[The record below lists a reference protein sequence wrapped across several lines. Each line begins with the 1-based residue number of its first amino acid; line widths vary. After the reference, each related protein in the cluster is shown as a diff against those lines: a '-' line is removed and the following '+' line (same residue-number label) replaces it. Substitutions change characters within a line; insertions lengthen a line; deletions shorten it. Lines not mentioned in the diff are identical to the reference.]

1 MRKLSLSTKT
11 FFSFIALIL
20 CSVIAVTGISHTTH
34 AISATDFN
42 AGNIIDDSVFYN
54 KDAMSVSQIQSFLNS
69 QIPSCDVWGAGRSGH
84 GNLTRAQYA
93 QQIMGWPGP
102 PYVCLTQYY
111 ENPNTG
117 ETSYEKGGGAF
128 TGGISAAQIIYNAAQ
143 QYGINPQVLLVMLK
157 KESAGPLTA
166 DNWPLKSQ
174 YKYSMGYGCPDSGPN
189 YSANCSAQKAGF
201 YNQMMTAAWQLN
213 YYKNHPNDYRY
224 YIGQNKIQYSPDPN
238 CGTKSVNIQNIATLS
253 LYIYTPYT
261 PNDAALR
268 NYPGTASCGAYG
280 NRNFFMFFSE
290 WFGSTHGKFQIDM
303 TAANQAITSTYQ
315 KYKSQLGTPI
325 SDMVPEYNTDGR
337 VWQSFSNG
345 VIIWIASNGAYPVF
359 YGPLY
364 DRWKVLGGSTG
375 ALGTPTNRQVTE
387 SDGRLWQSFSDGIII
402 WGKSTGAWE
411 VVPGPINDKWRSI
424 GGSTGALG
432 KPVSSVT
439 VNSSMRYQQ
448 FENGAIVRKDT
459 TSPAFIITSAIYS
472 KWIDNTSKMKTPT
485 SDTTTESDGRIWQ
498 NFKNGTAVISSNQA
512 YFVQFGPINDSWR
525 STGGST
531 GKLGKPTSDSTTES
545 DGRIWQNFEKGQ
557 IIQHNNS
564 SSAYPVLYGDIYNK
578 WRNLGGSLGVL
589 GTPTSEVTTESDG
602 RQWQSFK
609 NGTVIYSKAT
619 GAWSVSG
626 NFLTYW
632 QQNGG
637 STGKLGKPIS
647 DKKLNQDGTMQQE
660 FEHGTIHWNPTIFFS
675 FTIK

>member
-11 FFSFIALIL
+11 FSSFIALVL
-20 CSVIAVTGISHTTH
+20 CSAIAATGISHTTQ

-69 QIPSCDVWGAGRSGH
+69 QIPSCDVWGAGRSGY

-128 TGGISAAQIIYNAAQ
+128 AGGISAAQIIYNAAQ

-224 YIGQNKIQYSPDPN
+224 YIGQNQIQYSPDPN

-290 WFGSTHGKFQIDM
+290 WFGSTHGVQWTNLQDPRVLVTNKATSKINPTNGQPVQSLSAGQQIKFQTKIGDCLR
-303 TAANQAITSTYQ
+303 TAVDTANSNNACVKINNLSDFSPTSSSISSDGSVQYRKISQWTCKVDYLRLNVGSQCFNPGTTIAFSKITTVQNTSYAITQHDDKNNISTGFRFDRLSSPIVVNW
-315 KYKSQLGTPI
+315 SQLQDARIFVTAKATNKINPYNGEAIQSLPAGQEIKFSTKSDDCLRTAFDTANNNSACVKI
-325 SDMVPEYNTDGR
+325 SDLKE
-337 VWQSFSNG
+337 F
-345 VIIWIASNGAYPVF
+345 
-359 YGPLY
+359 
-364 DRWKVLGGSTG
+364 
-375 ALGTPTNRQVTE
+375 TPTVAN
-387 SDGRLWQSFSDGIII
+387 
-402 WGKSTGAWE
+402 
-411 VVPGPINDKWRSI
+411 
-424 GGSTGALG
+424 
-432 KPVSSVT
+432 
-439 VNSSMRYQQ
+439 
-448 FENGAIVRKDT
+448 
-459 TSPAFIITSAIYS
+459 
-472 KWIDNTSKMKTPT
+472 
-485 SDTTTESDGRIWQ
+485 
-498 NFKNGTAVISSNQA
+498 
-512 YFVQFGPINDSWR
+512 
-525 STGGST
+525 
-531 GKLGKPTSDSTTES
+531 
-545 DGRIWQNFEKGQ
+545 
-557 IIQHNNS
+557 IQS
-564 SSAYPVLYGDIYNK
+564 SSQP
-578 WRNLGGSLGVL
+578 
-589 GTPTSEVTTESDG
+589 
-602 RQWQSFK
+602 QSFK
-609 NGTVIYSKAT
+609 VIQSTCKVDYMRDNLTDQCVGVGDEVKLVKKVSALGVDYGITQADSGTGVTYAYRLDRLKA
-619 GAWSVSG
+619 
-626 NFLTYW
+626 
-632 QQNGG
+632 
-637 STGKLGKPIS
+637 
-647 DKKLNQDGTMQQE
+647 D
-660 FEHGTIHWNPTIFFS
+660 
-675 FTIK
+675 

>member
-1 MRKLSLSTKT
+1 MNQINYKEHQVRKLSLSTKT
-11 FFSFIALIL
+11 FSSFIALVL
-20 CSVIAVTGISHTTH
+20 CSAIAVTGISHTTH

-69 QIPSCDVWGAGRSGH
+69 QIPSCDVWGAGRSGY

-224 YIGQNKIQYSPDPN
+224 YIGQNQIQYSPDPN

-290 WFGSTHGKFQIDM
+290 WFGSVRGIVVQGSIKVKYDSISGA
-303 TAANQAITSTYQ
+303 TA
-315 KYKSQLGTPI
+315 LGQP
-325 SDMVPEYNTDGR
+325 VQNEQTDGTGIW
-337 VWQSFSNG
+337 WQKFTNG
-345 VIIWIASNGAYPVF
+345 YIVGSAKTGYF
-359 YGPLY
+359 E
-364 DRWKVLGGSTG
+364 STG
-375 ALGTPTNRQVTE
+375 SIRTKWAELGYQNSDIGLPTSNVIE
-387 SDGRLWQSFSDGIII
+387 
-402 WGKSTGAWE
+402 
-411 VVPGPINDKWRSI
+411 
-424 GGSTGALG
+424 
-432 KPVSSVT
+432 
-439 VNSSMRYQQ
+439 
-448 FENGAIVRKDT
+448 
-459 TSPAFIITSAIYS
+459 TSPNCYKQTYTNGLISGCSGSYTA
-472 KWIDNTSKMKTPT
+472 NKTP
-485 SDTTTESDGRIWQ
+485 SL
-498 NFKNGTAVISSNQA
+498 NSN
-512 YFVQFGPINDSWR
+512 
-525 STGGST
+525 
-531 GKLGKPTSDSTTES
+531 L
-545 DGRIWQNFEKGQ
+545 
-557 IIQHNNS
+557 
-564 SSAYPVLYGDIYNK
+564 
-578 WRNLGGSLGVL
+578 
-589 GTPTSEVTTESDG
+589 
-602 RQWQSFK
+602 
-609 NGTVIYSKAT
+609 
-619 GAWSVSG
+619 
-626 NFLTYW
+626 
-632 QQNGG
+632 
-637 STGKLGKPIS
+637 
-647 DKKLNQDGTMQQE
+647 
-660 FEHGTIHWNPTIFFS
+660 
-675 FTIK
+675 